1 MAVSVKNKLSKQQ
14 KIEHLLETH
23 KQGVR
28 SATIQGVAQGY
39 RALSK
44 LVVDKINQGYTI
56 EQIKAF
62 CENVD
67 KEYEKVGG
75 VNESG
80 KSIQD

>member
-1 MAVSVKNKLSKQQ
+1 MATSVKNRLSKQQ
-14 KIEHLLETH
+14 KLDNVIEAH

-44 LVVDKINQGYTI
+44 LVVDKINQGYAI

>member
-28 SATIQGVAQGY
+28 SATIQGVSQGY

-44 LVVDKINQGYTI
+44 IIVDKIENGYTL
-56 EQIKAF
+56 EQVKSF

-67 KEYEKVGG
+67 KEYEKVG
-75 VNESG
+75 
-80 KSIQD
+80 KP